1 VENEIAIIES
11 QMSQAITD
19 NELVNLSQ
27 KINEY
32 GSKALSLAKSVDEKL
47 EILRQSKVFQD
58 YVRLRIKDKDSAVI
72 AQNEFAEINVR
83 AQRDIGRWL
92 KENARDKGE
101 RDNVIQMSNDTTF
114 EKSKLSEIGISRDQS
129 STWQKIADIPE
140 ETFEKHIA
148 ETKDSKIESA

>member
-114 EKSKLSEIGISRDQS
+114 EKSKLSEIGISRDH
-129 STWQKIADIPE
+129 D
-140 ETFEKHIA
+140 
-148 ETKDSKIESA
+148 